1 MKWSFSASNTFI
13 AADKAPNK
21 CTRHTVKLIIFDF
34 DGTLVDS
41 RSLIWESHRIVFSDF
56 RLPPPSPVES
66 LALVGKT
73 LDIILAQLAGPAAP
87 IRDMVKAYDL
97 LLPQLRADPAFA
109 EKPFDGISDLL
120 RHLSSSPN
128 AVLGMATGHTSLTV
142 APALAA
148 LQWHGLFRT
157 IQAADMAPS
166 KPHPAML
173 LQALE
178 ATGIEPGN
186 AIFVGDTTYDM
197 EMAESARVQ
206 SIGVGWGYHGA
217 KQLSAAGARR
227 VATSVKELK
236 AYLQSALDD

>member
-1 MKWSFSASNTFI
+1 M
-13 AADKAPNK
+13 
-21 CTRHTVKLIIFDF
+21 VKLIIFDF
-34 DGTLVDS
+34 EGTLVDS
-41 RSLIWESHRIVFSDF
+41 RSLIWESHRIVFSGF
-56 RLPPPSPVES
+56 RLPPPSPIES

-73 LDIILAQLAGPAAP
+73 LDIILTELAGPTAP

-109 EKPFDGISDLL
+109 ERPFDGIAELL
-120 RHLSSSPN
+120 RDLSSRPN
-128 AVLGMATGHTSLTV
+128 AVLAMATGHTSLTV

-173 LQALE
+173 LQALQT
-178 ATGIEPGN
+178 TGIGPQD
-186 AIFVGDTTYDM
+186 AVFVGDTTYDM
-197 EMAESARVQ
+197 EMARAARVQ

-217 KQLSAAGARR
+217 GQLAAAGANRLA
-227 VATSVKELK
+227 ATVEELGG
-236 AYLQSALDD
+236 YLRDFSQD

>member
-1 MKWSFSASNTFI
+1 M
-13 AADKAPNK
+13 
-21 CTRHTVKLIIFDF
+21 KLIIFDF

-41 RSLIWESHRIVFSDF
+41 RPLIWESHRIVFAQFS
-56 RLPPPSPVES
+56 LPPPCPNES

-73 LDIILAQLAGPAAP
+73 LDVILAQLAGAAAP

-97 LLPQLRADPAFA
+97 LLPQLRADPVFA
-109 EKPFDGISDLL
+109 ERPFDGVGDLL
-120 RHLSSSPN
+120 RELSSHHN
-128 AVLGMATGHTSLTV
+128 AVLGMATGHTSVTV

-148 LQWHGLFRT
+148 LEWHGLFRT

-173 LQALE
+173 LQALQ
-178 ATGIEPGN
+178 ATGVTPEN

-197 EMAESARVQ
+197 EMARAAGVQ

-217 KQLSAAGARR
+217 KQLSAAGADRL
-227 VATSVKELK
+227 ANSIEELRGDL
-236 AYLQSALDD
+236 YLVLND

>member
-1 MKWSFSASNTFI
+1 
-13 AADKAPNK
+13 
-21 CTRHTVKLIIFDF
+21 VKLIVFDF

-41 RSLIWESHRIVFSDF
+41 RSLILESHRIVFAQF
-56 RLPPPSPVES
+56 CLPPPLPADS

-73 LDIILAQLAGPAAP
+73 LDLILAQLAGPAAP
-87 IRDMVKAYDL
+87 IREMVNAYDL

-109 EKPFDGISDLL
+109 ERPFDGIGDLL
-120 RHLSSSPN
+120 RDLTSAPN
-128 AVLGMATGHTSLTV
+128 AVLGMATGHTSITV

-148 LQWHGLFRT
+148 LQWRDFFRT

-178 ATGIEPGN
+178 ATGVKREN

-197 EMAESARVQ
+197 EMARAAMVRSV
-206 SIGVGWGYHGA
+206 GVSWGYHGA
-217 KQLSAAGARR
+217 GLLAAAGAGR
-227 VATSVKELK
+227 VADTVEELK
-236 AYLQSALDD
+236 GYLQAALND